1 MLGSKRADASGNSVE
16 KIDPKSRFTFA
27 YVVASVSFFFT
38 SSSSITFSI
47 WLLSFSMISR
57 FFSSSSYSLSAFSII
72 PNTFLFR
79 RRPNCSCSSSNA
91 TTRLCTSSIF
101 TRLKS

>member
-1 MLGSKRADASGNSVE
+1 
-16 KIDPKSRFTFA
+16 
-27 YVVASVSFFFT
+27 
-38 SSSSITFSI
+38 
-47 WLLSFSMISR
+47 MISR

>member
-38 SSSSITFSI
+38 SNSSI

>member
-38 SSSSITFSI
+38 FTFSI